1 MQREGYQV
9 STASD
14 GEEALRLAERE
25 QPDLIILDLM
35 LPRVDGFE
43 VCRRLRAYT
52 NTPIII
58 LSAKGDEVDKVTGFR
73 LGVDDYLTKPFSPT
87 ELVLRVK
94 AVLRRTRAK
103 DEGQA
108 LRIVYPGLEMD
119 LRTREVKV
127 RGQPVSL
134 TAREF
139 DLLWLMASHP
149 FQVFSREQLFT
160 RIWGEEYLRD
170 ENTVTVMIRRLR
182 SKIEQ
187 DPDSPAI
194 IVTVWGVGYKFQ
206 PPPHVTSNTPQAD
219 GAFL

>member
-9 STASD
+9 STATN

-73 LGVDDYLTKPFSPT
+73 LGVDDYLTKPFSPM

-160 RIWGEEYLRD
+160 RIWGEEYLQD

-187 DPDSPAI
+187 DPDNPAI
-194 IVTVWGVGYKFQ
+194 IVTVWGVGYKFL
-206 PPPHVTSNTPQAD
+206 PPPH
-219 GAFL
+219 